1 MDEHDF
7 VLLKVISEDNEIPIG
22 YGNIT
27 SYKGQVIDID
37 GDGAGTSED
46 GYTIRDVRRR
56 NKHKI
61 MVKFEGL
68 THSKYTALRKAI
80 DSEEF
85 QLEFFDGEFKTIT
98 VYAGDRNFELVKAT
112 KENDSRWNLT
122 VDFIEY

>member
-1 MDEHDF
+1 MDENEF
-7 VLLKVISEDNEIPIG
+7 VLLTVISNYSEVPIG

-37 GDGAGTSED
+37 GEGAGTSED

-68 THSKYTALRKAI
+68 TRQKYAALREAI
-80 DSEEF
+80 DSEKF
-85 QLEFFDGEFKTIT
+85 QLKFLDGEFKTIT
-98 VYAGDRNFELVKAT
+98 VYAGDRNFELIKAVK
-112 KENDSRWNLT
+112 ESDSRWNLT

>member
-1 MDEHDF
+1 MDEQEF
-7 VLLKVISEDNEIPIG
+7 VLLTVIYEDSEIPIG

-27 SYKGQVIDID
+27 SYKGLVIDID

-68 THSKYTALRKAI
+68 TRKKYTALRKAI
-80 DSEEF
+80 DSEAF
-85 QLEFFDGEFKTIT
+85 DLKFLDGEFKTIT
-98 VYAGDRNFELVKAT
+98 VYAGDRNFELIKAI
-112 KENDSRWNLT
+112 KEEDSRWNLT

>member
-7 VLLKVISEDNEIPIG
+7 VLLTVISEDDEVPIG
-22 YGNIT
+22 CGNIT
-27 SYKGQVIDID
+27 SYKGQVVDID

-56 NKHKI
+56 NKHRI
-61 MVKFEGL
+61 MVRFEGL
-68 THSKYTALRKAI
+68 TRQKYTALRKAI

-85 QLEFFDGEFKTIT
+85 QLKFLDGEFKTIT
-98 VYAGDRNFELVKAT
+98 VYAGDRDFELIKAI
-112 KENDSRWNLT
+112 KEEDSRWNLT

>member
-1 MDEHDF
+1 MEENKF
-7 VLLKVISEDNEIPIG
+7 ALLTVIADGEEVPIG

-27 SYKGQVIDID
+27 SYKGQIIDID

-46 GYTIRDVRRR
+46 GRTIRDIRRR

-68 THSKYTALRKAI
+68 TQQKYAALRNAI
-80 DSEEF
+80 DRDEF
-85 QLEFFDGEFKTIT
+85 QLKFLDGEFKTIT
-98 VYAGDRNFELVKAT
+98 VHAGDRNFELVKAV
-112 KENDSRWNLT
+112 KEEDSRWNLT